1 MDMKPEA
8 YFTEQKPVSGEEPMG
23 KQNNQQ
29 NIGETS
35 CHVMAMK
42 YNLNKEECSSLN
54 IPKTGVTVR
63 WDTLPTSNGRGIHY

>member
-8 YFTEQKPVSGEEPMG
+8 YFTEPEKTEKVPMG

-35 CHVMAMK
+35 CHVMATK
-42 YNLNKEECSSLN
+42 YNQTKKSAQ
-54 IPKTGVTVR
+54 R
-63 WDTLPTSNGRGIHY
+63 